1 MRSEHSGVLSTIS
14 VAMEGYPFG
23 SIIPYIMAENGD
35 LIIYT
40 SDIAQH
46 SRNMI
51 ANPKVSICIY
61 DAHQQ
66 DSQANARVT
75 VVATAETDAISEEI
89 EALYFS
95 LFPTAVEYKQAHDF
109 RFYRLKTKRVRYIG
123 GFGEIYWFSDEEWSK
138 PGLPLAEQQQG
149 AIEHMHADHADAL
162 AQIIN
167 AFTDQQ
173 AVEGDVKMLS
183 CLAEGFHCTVNDV
196 IRFVAFKQL
205 VSEEYDVR
213 HAMVELSKEARQK
226 VISNSER

>member
-35 LIIYT
+35 IIIYA

-46 SRNMI
+46 SRNMK

-61 DAHQQ
+61 DAGQQ

-75 VVATAETDAISEEI
+75 VVSTAEADNVS
-89 EALYFS
+89 EALQQRYFL
-95 LFPTAVEYKQAHDF
+95 LFPSAVAYLQAHDF
-109 RFYRLKTKRVRYIG
+109 RFYRLRTERVRYIG

-138 PGLPLAEQQQG
+138 PGFPLAAQQQG

-162 AQIIN
+162 AQIVN
-167 AFTDQQ
+167 TFTDQL
-173 AVEGDVKMLS
+173 AAEGDVKMLS
-183 CLAEGFHCTVNDV
+183 CFAEGFHCSVNDV
-196 IRFVAFKQL
+196 IRFIAFNQL
-205 VSEEYDVR
+205 VCEEYDVR
-213 HAMVELSKEARQK
+213 HAMVELIKEARQK
-226 VISNSER
+226 SQS